1 MLDDPSLDKI
11 FRNARTHNGWLP
23 KPVTDQQLRDIYEVM
38 KWGPT
43 SSNSQPI
50 RIIFIRTQEGK
61 EKLRPALS
69 SGSFS
74 SAPRKARRSC
84 GQP

>member
-1 MLDDPSLDKI
+1 MLDGPSLDKI

-50 RIIFIRTQEGK
+50 RII
-61 EKLRPALS
+61 
-69 SGSFS
+69 S
-74 SAPRKARRSC
+74 SAPRTARRSC
-84 GQP
+84 GRP